1 MRLCLC
7 CFALIVS
14 DLVLMFVSI
23 VCVLCVAFAG
33 ASLHSR
39 LKLYTFPGFASGCMA
54 SPSAFGR
61 SRALT
66 STDVLHALAATWHDK
81 WQGGR
86 CGFAHA
92 T

>member
-1 MRLCLC
+1 MRVGFCDCFHCLC
-7 CFALIVS
+7 SFCCFGRRV
-14 DLVLMFVSI
+14 F
-23 VCVLCVAFAG
+23 AFAFEIVF
-33 ASLHSR
+33 SFSI
-39 LKLYTFPGFASGCMA
+39 FPGFASGPRMA

>member
-1 MRLCLC
+1 MIMLRVPGRFVLA
-7 CFALIVS
+7 FAIE
-14 DLVLMFVSI
+14 
-23 VCVLCVAFAG
+23 VAFPFRILERVGLSGLGDVRRAV
-33 ASLHSR
+33 
-39 LKLYTFPGFASGCMA
+39 FPRFASGPCMA

-66 STDVLHALAATWHDK
+66 STDVLHALAAAWHDK